1 MTEGKEITR
10 IGKHWR
16 AFVYVLNICRFNL
29 IILIAA
35 LVLLNVGQGQDLLLS
50 VAEDHRYV
58 LLLASSLLW
67 AFSVWL
73 WARTLLEI
81 RFPDAC
87 VDWGVVKK
95 YRNWFP
101 RLLAFVA
108 MLAVAIALNNAGE
121 PADTYFWPTLIAGL
135 LLVAFLY
142 ARRPLSRWAAKK
154 VNKANP
160 EQSGLWVK
168 VESDTKP
175 LFANWREALATKLG
189 KFALAFFIAG
199 IVLFLWGLFS
209 PITLGSYFNALVLLM
224 VWGATFLP
232 LGSAISYAANKK
244 GIPLITL
251 LILLAVV
258 SSSSNDNHAIR
269 PFDSKSTQDNRPHI
283 AQALKDWEKAHCVPD
298 VTPKTCDPFIIV
310 ATAGGGIRA
319 AYWTGLVLG
328 HLHDKNPAFDKH
340 VFAISG
346 VSGGSVGATVY
357 RSVLAD
363 AGQGTCKDG
372 VLKCTLMVLSED
384 YLSPLSASLLY
395 PDLLQRFLPWSLLP
409 DRAKTFEESWE
420 EKYKSLIGTGTL
432 KSSFSAASQQPGIM
446 PALFLNSTWS
456 NNGRRIV
463 ASSYNTDGISEFKL
477 SNDLLKTIGYDIRL
491 STAMHNSARFPYVSP
506 PGSWHEGEDDDKTA
520 GKIVGRLQ
528 DGGLFENFGA
538 ETAMEILN
546 YARTQLKEGFDPFV
560 VLISSDP
567 ALPKDFGRSLPGK
580 PDNLGYEVFTTI
592 RTLLNTRSGRGN
604 EAAKRLQQWVEQYKK
619 PERETFAYFRMCA
632 DVSKKDAKKE
642 DIKDPPLGWSLS
654 RKARMDIQSYLLEKP
669 VDKADGELPRAPCL
683 ADNQQAEAAVLG
695 RLSK

>member
-1 MTEGKEITR
+1 MTKEEEITR

-29 IILIAA
+29 IILFAA

-50 VAEDHRYV
+50 VAEDHRYI

-81 RFPDAC
+81 RFPEAC
-87 VDWGVVKK
+87 VDWDVVKK
-95 YRNWFP
+95 YRDWFP

-108 MLAVAIALNNAGE
+108 VLAVAIALKNAGD
-121 PADTYFWPTLIAGL
+121 PADNYFWPTLIMGL
-135 LLVAFLY
+135 ILIVFLY
-142 ARRPLSRWAAKK
+142 FRRPVSRWAAKK
-154 VNKANP
+154 VSKANP
-160 EQSGLWVK
+160 EQNMLWV
-168 VESDTKP
+168 ERDSGSEP
-175 LFANWREALATKLG
+175 LFADWREAVGTKLG

-232 LGSAISYAANKK
+232 LGSAISYVANKK

-251 LILLAVV
+251 LFVLAVLF
-258 SSSSNDNHAIR
+258 SARNDNHAIR
-269 PFDSKSTQDNRPHI
+269 PVDGDPTQDNRPHI
-283 AQALKDWEKAHCVPD
+283 AQAMEKWTEKHC
-298 VTPKTCDPFIIV
+298 TAEKCDPFIIV

-328 HLHDKNPAFDKH
+328 HLHEENSAFDKH

-357 RSVLAD
+357 RTVLAD
-363 AGQGTCKDG
+363 AEQGACKDM
-372 VLKCTLMVLSED
+372 VLKCTLNVLSQD
-384 YLSPLSASLLY
+384 YLSPLTASLLY
-395 PDLLQRFLPWSLLP
+395 PDLLQRFLPWSMLP
-409 DRAKTFEESWE
+409 DRAKTFEKSWE
-420 EKYKSLIGTGTL
+420 KKYEALIGKNTL

-446 PALFLNSTWS
+446 PALFLNSTWA

-463 ASSYNTDGISEFKL
+463 ASSYNTDGVSEFKL
-477 SNDLLKTIGYDIRL
+477 SNDLTRTIGYDIRL

-506 PGSWHEGEDDDKTA
+506 PGSWHEGEGDDKTE

-546 YARTQLKEGFDPFV
+546 YARSQLKDRFNPFV

-580 PDNLGYEVFTTI
+580 PDNVGYEVFTTI

-604 EAAKRLQQWVEQYKK
+604 EAATRLQQWVEQYKT

-669 VDKADGELPRAPCL
+669 VDLADGELPSAPCL
-683 ADNQQAEAAVLG
+683 ADNKQAAATVLG
-695 RLSK
+695 RLSN